1 MTTQHEHGT
10 PRPPTTNA
18 TADAPASAFQLTS
31 GPLQFMEANADSPD
45 LRPFVMVARSA
56 EPIEHW
62 YWGRIVHD
70 FDGMQLRKDRC
81 PIDWRHDE
89 TVELGFADAFEV
101 TDDGLQ
107 LSGSLIVLEDNDRA
121 DQVHKRGQAGMPY
134 EASIDWIGEGTELE
148 WIPEDVTTEVNGRQF
163 DGPGYVARKW
173 PLRAAAICPYGADAA
188 TATQFSDAADTPSV
202 RVFTQTEQPTVSKE
216 TNTNA
221 TEAETNGDDT
231 KQHANTPAPE
241 KKTDAAAV
249 PAGTITPD
257 TLKQFNDA
265 FGAKAMEYLQ
275 AGLSF
280 DAARLQFADH
290 RATLAE
296 DEAKQ
301 LREQLGERDA
311 ELKTANDKLKQF
323 GEGNGQAAPLN
334 GENPAD
340 GDAPEKAKIFS
351 GGKAVRKSTD

>member
-1 MTTQHEHGT
+1 MTHEHGT

-18 TADAPASAFQLTS
+18 TADAPRDAFQLTC
-31 GPLQFMEANADSPD
+31 GPLQFRDGSDDAPE
-45 LRPFVMVARSA
+45 LRPFEMLARSA

-89 TVELGFADAFEV
+89 CVELGFADSFEV

-107 LSGSLIVLEDNDRA
+107 LSGSLIVLEENDRA
-121 DQVHKRGQAGMPY
+121 DQVHKRGKAGMPY
-134 EASIDWIGEGTELE
+134 EASIDWIGDGSELE
-148 WIPEDVTTEVNGRQF
+148 YIPEDVTTEVNGRQF
-163 DGPGYVARKW
+163 AGPGYVARKW

-188 TATQFSDAADTPSV
+188 TATQFSDAADIPSV
-202 RVFTQTEQPTVSKE
+202 RVFTQAEQRTVAPE
-216 TNTNA
+216 TNNTA
-221 TEAETNGDDT
+221 TEADNGDDT
-231 KQHANTPAPE
+231 KQHADTPAPE

-275 AGLSF
+275 AGLSY

-311 ELKTANDKLKQF
+311 ELKAATEKLKQF
-323 GEGNGQAAPLN
+323 GDGNGQAAPLN
-334 GENPAD
+334 GDNPTD
-340 GDAPEKAKIFS
+340 GDAAPAKAKIFS
-351 GGKAVRKSTD
+351 GGKALRKSDS

>member
-1 MTTQHEHGT
+1 MTTEHGQ

-18 TADAPASAFQLTS
+18 TADAPRGAFQLTC
-31 GPLQFMEANADSPD
+31 GPMQFMDGSDDSPE
-45 LRPFVMVARSA
+45 LRPFRMVARSA

-89 TVELGFADAFEV
+89 TAELGFADSFEV

-107 LSGSLIVLEDNDRA
+107 LSGSLIVLEENDRA
-121 DQVHKRGQAGMPY
+121 DQVHKRGKAGMPY
-134 EASIDWIGEGTELE
+134 EASLDWIGDGTELE

-173 PLRAAAICPYGADAA
+173 PLRAAAVCPYGADAA
-188 TATQFSDAADTPSV
+188 TETQFSDADDMPSV
-202 RVFTQTEQPTVSKE
+202 RVFTQPTEKTTVSKE
-216 TNTNA
+216 TNTNDA
-221 TEAETNGDDT
+221 PHAADDS
-231 KQHANTPAPE
+231 KQHADTSATEPQSS
-241 KKTDAAAV
+241 AAAV

-290 RATLAE
+290 RATVSE

-301 LREQLGERDA
+301 LREQLTERDA
-311 ELKTANDKLKQF
+311 ELKAATDKLKQF
-323 GEGNGQAAPLN
+323 GEDSGQGAPLN
-334 GENPAD
+334 GDNPAD
-340 GDAPEKAKIFS
+340 GDAPKKAKLFS
-351 GGKAVRKSTD
+351 GGHAVRKTAE